1 MFNFVVFNH
10 PTVKSCP
17 VVWLSSYAQLDTPQ
31 AWEVPVNKHLTAS
44 TTMPT
49 TLQLGMEPPM
59 NWIHALTSTNVQS
72 TTEDV
77 LPQLAA
83 LTSQVDM
90 NVSAQMTMMT
100 TNLSM
105 ELSAK
110 EMNAP
115 IWTKVAALTTAPTLL
130 EDTNATAP
138 VKCPLSEMVLH
149 ATLMNAVT
157 TTEDAPKSASTLLLV
172 TNVVASMLD
181 TL

>member
-1 MFNFVVFNH
+1 M
-10 PTVKSCP
+10 
-17 VVWLSSYAQLDTPQ
+17 
-31 AWEVPVNKHLTAS
+31 
-44 TTMPT
+44 
-49 TLQLGMEPPM
+49 
-59 NWIHALTSTNVQS
+59 
-72 TTEDV
+72 
-77 LPQLAA
+77 
-83 LTSQVDM
+83 
-90 NVSAQMTMMT
+90 SAQMTMMT

-115 IWTKVAALTTAPTLL
+115 IWTKAAALTTVPTLL

-157 TTEDAPKSASTLLLV
+157 TTEDVPKSASTPLLV
-172 TNVVASMLD
+172 TNVAASMLD